1 MSLKDKEKW
10 DAKYRGSEYITG
22 KDPSEWLIENQELL
36 SGKGWALDIA
46 SGEGRNTVFAAS
58 LGYDA
63 VGIDIS
69 EEGAEKARALAR
81 DKKTNIKIIV
91 ANLDEYNIE
100 KNAFDL
106 ILCFNFLE
114 RRLYPAIRNG
124 LKPGGLIFYETF
136 TVDYLK
142 YSNFKKEWVLDY
154 NELLREFS
162 EFRILRYREVDR
174 DEKAFA
180 SLVAFKPS

>member
-1 MSLKDKEKW
+1 M
-10 DAKYRGSEYITG
+10 
-22 KDPSEWLIENQELL
+22 
-36 SGKGWALDIA
+36 
-46 SGEGRNTVFAAS
+46 
-58 LGYDA
+58 
-63 VGIDIS
+63 
-69 EEGAEKARALAR
+69 GA
-81 DKKTNIKIIV
+81 
-91 ANLDEYNIE
+91 
-100 KNAFDL
+100 

-162 EFRILRYREVDR
+162 EFRILRYREVDS